1 MGSQTIKKLVLDTNI
16 LLRLVVG
23 DVKKQQQ
30 IAIDLFLQAEKGEII
45 LIIHPVVLA
54 EVCFVLSTFYD
65 KSDKE
70 VSDMMEALLTP
81 SWLEI
86 EHRKALSGMWRWY
99 SEGMHFVD
107 SYLLALEKYE
117 GVEMISFDKKLNKK
131 RSK

>member
-1 MGSQTIKKLVLDTNI
+1 MGSKTIKKLVLDTNI
-16 LLRLVVG
+16 ILRLVVG

-30 IAIDLFLQAEKGEII
+30 IGVDLFLRAERGKVI

-54 EVCFVLSTFYD
+54 EVCFVLTSFYD
-65 KSDKE
+65 KTDEE
-70 VSDMMEALLTP
+70 VSNMMEALLVP

-86 EHRKALSGMWRWY
+86 EHREALRGMWGWY

-131 RSK
+131 RNK